1 MVMYNSAV
9 CSNSHF
15 SVQLQAIFSYVLL
28 DMQLLS
34 LALINR
40 ENRKKEKQQIVTLEK
55 LHLQKKKKSL
65 AQLFFYILS
74 ILYTSMFLCLIFL
87 LTVYWGVIFNFSSS
101 LSKETHTLCR
111 NVLWFTWTLLY
122 HLYRTGDRTDITN
135 KAQRDKETSVG
146 EAAHAQ
152 TWYQSWEEARD

>member
-1 MVMYNSAV
+1 MYNSAV

-74 ILYTSMFLCLIFL
+74 ILYTSMFLCLIFFINSIL
-87 LTVYWGVIFNFSSS
+87 RCNFQFFIIAF
-101 LSKETHTLCR
+101 KRNTHTLQECFVVHMNPVISLVSNR
-111 NVLWFTWTLLY
+111 
-122 HLYRTGDRTDITN
+122 RQDRHN
-135 KAQRDKETSVG
+135 K
-146 EAAHAQ
+146 
-152 TWYQSWEEARD
+152 